1 MMPSQ
6 NLMASGTGVVLLC
19 DQDGVIHH
27 VPCDDLGLTA
37 GLSLGETRL
46 TELLTLADPKDIAAL
61 LAEVRLHRAAFDWEL
76 NVSLGEK
83 IVPLHVAAGLVG
95 DNVLFVGAL
104 SRQGIS
110 LRFYEE
116 MMQINNEQMNALQ
129 LALKEKVLLA
139 QALQDKDD
147 EFRRLYD
154 ELSGMN
160 NELVNLQRQ
169 LGKQNV
175 ELEAQK
181 RALREYTE
189 NLKQMV
195 AEKVRELEME
205 RAKAIQMD
213 KMASLGQMATGV
225 AHELNQPLTAIS
237 FEADYLKSV
246 ARKARET
253 GQPYS
258 ELLDSEELYE
268 LGENLM
274 QDVARCR
281 RITDHLR
288 AFGRTSPAEPYPV
301 DLNQPIE
308 GSMILVGARLREH
321 GIRVHLDLSPDL
333 PHILADPHRLEQV
346 FINLIANAEYAVLRR
361 AEQAPSDYR
370 KTLDI
375 STRVE
380 EDEVVAQVRD
390 NGVGMSEE
398 ARQHLFE
405 PFFTTKPEG
414 EGTGL
419 GLSISHG
426 IVTDYGG
433 SVTCESVVG
442 EGTTFTLRFPVQ

>member
-1 MMPSQ
+1 MRSQ
-6 NLMASGTGVVLLC
+6 DSMSGTGVALLC
-19 DQDGVIHH
+19 DQDGVIQQA
-27 VPCDDLGLTA
+27 PRDDLGLTA
-37 GLSLGETRL
+37 GLALGETRL

-76 NVSLGEK
+76 NVTLGEK
-83 IVPLHVAAGLVG
+83 VVPLHVAAGLVG

-116 MMQINNEQMNALQ
+116 MMQINNEQMNALR

-139 QALQDKDD
+139 QALQEKDE

-154 ELSGMN
+154 ELSALN
-160 NELVNLQRQ
+160 NDLVNLQRQ

-175 ELEAQK
+175 TLAAQK
-181 RALREYTE
+181 AELREYAE
-189 NLKQMV
+189 NLEQMV
-195 AEKVRELEME
+195 AQKVRELEME

-246 ARKARET
+246 VRKAEET
-253 GQPYS
+253 ARSYS
-258 ELLDSEELYE
+258 DLLPAEELYE

-281 RITDHLR
+281 RIVDHLR

-301 DLNQPIE
+301 DINQPIE
-308 GSMILVGARLREH
+308 GSLILVGARLREH
-321 GIRVHLDLSPDL
+321 GIRVDLDLAPDL
-333 PHILADPHRLEQV
+333 PRILADSHRLEQV
-346 FINLIANAEYAVLRR
+346 FINLIANAEYALLRR
-361 AEQAPSDYR
+361 AEQAPADYH

-375 STRVE
+375 RTRE
-380 EDEVVAQVRD
+380 EGDEVVARVRD
-390 NGVGMSEE
+390 NGIGMSEE
-398 ARQHLFE
+398 ARLHLFE

-419 GLSISHG
+419 GLSISYG
-426 IVTDYGG
+426 IVTDYDG
-433 SVTCESVVG
+433 SIICESVVG